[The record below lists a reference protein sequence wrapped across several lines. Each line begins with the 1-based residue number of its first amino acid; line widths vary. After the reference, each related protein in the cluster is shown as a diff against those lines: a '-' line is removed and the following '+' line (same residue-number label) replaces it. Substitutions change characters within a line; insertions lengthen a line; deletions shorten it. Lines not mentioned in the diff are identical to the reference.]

1 MDFGRGVLNT
11 PATTIKRAYS
21 IRPYMMNLRK
31 RGADGGFLGKFPN
44 NHRLSLFSSQQLRAS
59 RIILWLRLHSIIEV
73 QYFTGFKYL
82 SSLESYRMA
91 DVEGLRGAIEDGFPI

>member
-1 MDFGRGVLNT
+1 MSNQLNY
-11 PATTIKRAYS
+11 IK
-21 IRPYMMNLRK
+21 N
-31 RGADGGFLGKFPN
+31 
-44 NHRLSLFSSQQLRAS
+44 SLEKLLQKEVNIQQLRAS

-91 DVEGLRGAIEDGFPI
+91 DVESLRGVIEEGFPI